1 MEEEKKQ
8 ELATEGEEDDD
19 GPPPGFQCIITP
31 RPPQEEK
38 AEADDDEEEED
49 GPPPGF
55 HSVGPKSP
63 PSLPPDFVDSGLYL
77 CKFSATTIYNAIK
90 FNLSPVTVQI
100 TGLNIPDMARSS
112 KQDDIDDDEDGPP
125 PGWEFSTLVNALP
138 KPLSNTTDISDLK
151 TESNDELDEGPPPG
165 WETVLSHQM
174 PPPHT
179 PPLQPSTVSSN
190 IEMGSKQN
198 ITRNDE
204 VLPSVS
210 QGTTTPGHSSPATPL
225 IHQLPSSE
233 LPGDKGKKE
242 EEKRSGDKR
251 PTSGHQ
257 PVSPRQQLPSTTRPS
272 TPATVASSSER
283 AQLVCGTCRKLCL
296 YPRGAKWVQCP
307 GCREVNFVLE
317 AHDIGQVKCGGC
329 SVLLMPTIGDLLC
342 LFSRPKPRDGVV
354 PTELISLCALC
365 FDLLAENMI
374 TSFSISR

>member
-1 MEEEKKQ
+1 MEEEKRQ

-63 PSLPPDFVDSGLYL
+63 PSLPPD
-77 CKFSATTIYNAIK
+77 
-90 FNLSPVTVQI
+90 
-100 TGLNIPDMARSS
+100 MARSG
-112 KQDDIDDDEDGPP
+112 KQDDIHDDEDGPP

-138 KPLSNTTDISDLK
+138 KPLSNTTDISDVK

-174 PPPHT
+174 PPPRT
-179 PPLQPSTVSSN
+179 PPLQPSSTVSSN
-190 IEMGSKQN
+190 IEMGIKQN

-210 QGTTTPGHSSPATPL
+210 QGTTTPGHSSPAAPL

-317 AHDIGQVKCGGC
+317 AHDVGQVKCGGC
-329 SVLLMPTIGDLLC
+329 SVLLMYPHGAPAVQCTTCHFVTEIGAHNR
-342 LFSRPKPRDGVV
+342 RPPLSVQQAQAQRRRR
-354 PTELISLCALC
+354 PNRAL
-365 FDLLAENMI
+365 
-374 TSFSISR
+374 

>member
-31 RPPQEEK
+31 RPPQEERLK
-38 AEADDDEEEED
+38 PMTMKKKKMGHRLDFT
-49 GPPPGF
+49 P
-55 HSVGPKSP
+55 SVRNP
-63 PSLPPDFVDSGLYL
+63 LRRFLL
-77 CKFSATTIYNAIK
+77 
-90 FNLSPVTVQI
+90 LSPVTVQI

-317 AHDIGQVKCGGC
+317 
-329 SVLLMPTIGDLLC
+329 
-342 LFSRPKPRDGVV
+342 
-354 PTELISLCALC
+354 
-365 FDLLAENMI
+365 
-374 TSFSISR
+374 